1 MRKLLKYLKHYKLQ
15 SVLAPLFKLLEAAF
29 ELFVPLIVSA
39 IIDNGIN
46 GGEGWS
52 YILYACLILVA
63 LGVVGL
69 ISAVSA
75 QYFAARAAVGFSKEL
90 RRDLFGKM
98 QALSYYD
105 IDGLGTS
112 KMITRMTSDVNQI
125 QSGVNLVLR
134 LFMRSPF
141 IVFGAMIMAFI
152 INITAGGVFA
162 VSITVLCVVVFG
174 IMLISIPLYKKVQGN
189 LDNVT
194 VATRETLT
202 GARVVRA
209 FCKEED
215 EIRSYNA
222 HNEHLAKSQKFVGKI
237 SALMNPLTYAIINAA
252 IIVLL
257 YVGAI
262 KVDGGVLTQGNVVAL
277 YNYMSQILIELI
289 KLANLIITVTKSFAC
304 AGRVNEILEM
314 SPSLSHSARK
324 EAEENSP
331 YIVFDNVCVNY
342 GNADMDAL
350 NGISFTVEKG
360 QTVGIIGG
368 TGAGK
373 TTLVNLLPHFYD
385 VNAGK
390 VSVGGINVNAV
401 GDEKLRDICGIV
413 PQKAVLFKGSIRE
426 NLQWGRNDATD
437 EEIMSAVNCAQAD
450 DVIKSKDK
458 GLDEQVEQGGKN
470 FSGGQRQR
478 LTIARALVKK
488 PEILILDDSASALDY
503 ATDAKLRKSLKSLDY
518 NPTVFIVSQ
527 RTSSIRHADKII
539 VLDGGKMVGCGTHE
553 QLLSSCEI
561 YSEIHYSQFQKE
573 GA

>member
-1 MRKLLKYLKHYKLQ
+1 MRKLLKYLKNYKLQ

-222 HNEHLAKSQKFVGKI
+222 HNENLAKSQKFVGKI

-289 KLANLIITVTKSFAC
+289 KLANLIRSEER
-304 AGRVNEILEM
+304 RVG
-314 SPSLSHSARK
+314 K
-324 EAEENSP
+324 ECRQSQRNTR
-331 YIVFDNVCVNY
+331 NV
-342 GNADMDAL
+342 AL
-350 NGISFTVEKG
+350 SFTQRTE
-360 QTVGIIGG
+360 
-368 TGAGK
+368 
-373 TTLVNLLPHFYD
+373 
-385 VNAGK
+385 
-390 VSVGGINVNAV
+390 
-401 GDEKLRDICGIV
+401 R
-413 PQKAVLFKGSIRE
+413 
-426 NLQWGRNDATD
+426 
-437 EEIMSAVNCAQAD
+437 
-450 DVIKSKDK
+450 
-458 GLDEQVEQGGKN
+458 
-470 FSGGQRQR
+470 SGGEFPLYR
-478 LTIARALVKK
+478 V
-488 PEILILDDSASALDY
+488 
-503 ATDAKLRKSLKSLDY
+503 
-518 NPTVFIVSQ
+518 
-527 RTSSIRHADKII
+527 
-539 VLDGGKMVGCGTHE
+539 
-553 QLLSSCEI
+553 
-561 YSEIHYSQFQKE
+561 
-573 GA
+573 

>member
-1 MRKLLKYLKHYKLQ
+1 MRKLLKYLKNYKLQ

-215 EIRSYNA
+215 EIR
-222 HNEHLAKSQKFVGKI
+222 I
-237 SALMNPLTYAIINAA
+237 
-252 IIVLL
+252 
-257 YVGAI
+257 
-262 KVDGGVLTQGNVVAL
+262 
-277 YNYMSQILIELI
+277 
-289 KLANLIITVTKSFAC
+289 
-304 AGRVNEILEM
+304 
-314 SPSLSHSARK
+314 
-324 EAEENSP
+324 
-331 YIVFDNVCVNY
+331 
-342 GNADMDAL
+342 
-350 NGISFTVEKG
+350 
-360 QTVGIIGG
+360 
-368 TGAGK
+368 
-373 TTLVNLLPHFYD
+373 
-385 VNAGK
+385 
-390 VSVGGINVNAV
+390 
-401 GDEKLRDICGIV
+401 
-413 PQKAVLFKGSIRE
+413 
-426 NLQWGRNDATD
+426 
-437 EEIMSAVNCAQAD
+437 
-450 DVIKSKDK
+450 
-458 GLDEQVEQGGKN
+458 
-470 FSGGQRQR
+470 
-478 LTIARALVKK
+478 
-488 PEILILDDSASALDY
+488 
-503 ATDAKLRKSLKSLDY
+503 
-518 NPTVFIVSQ
+518 
-527 RTSSIRHADKII
+527 
-539 VLDGGKMVGCGTHE
+539 
-553 QLLSSCEI
+553 
-561 YSEIHYSQFQKE
+561 
-573 GA
+573 